1 MSKFKSL
8 LLLFGSVALLSG
20 CSNVEVLNPKGPVA
34 SDSRF
39 LIIYSIIFMLV
50 ICAVVLILFAVFLVK
65 YRLGNTKESGKM
77 HHNGLI
83 ETIWFIVP
91 ILIVIA
97 LAIPTVKSLYLY
109 EETPEKSEDP
119 ITIYATSAGYKWFF
133 AYPEQKIET
142 VNHLTI
148 PKDRPVVFK
157 LQSMDMMTSFW
168 IPQLGGQKYAMT
180 GMTMDWTLTADQEG
194 TFRGRNS
201 NFNGEGFAR
210 QTFDVHSVSQS
221 EFDDWVQDAKS
232 KKVLTQD
239 TFDKQVLPTTE
250 NENLTFSG
258 THMAFVDPAA
268 DPEYIFHA
276 YDRYNYEQKDPN
288 FSTPEEMTEDI
299 LDKPDKPARKVQVTN
314 PNYERHG
321 MTPVILGNN
330 EPYSDELKDEE
341 SHNMDEM
348 EKVSEGAKDEK
359 ASELEKKDNEHEH
372 GGGH

>member
-8 LLLFGSVALLSG
+8 LLLFGSLIVLSG

-34 SDSRF
+34 SDSKF

-50 ICAVVLILFAVFLVK
+50 IIAAVLIMFALFLYK
-65 YRLGNTKESGKM
+65 YRLHKTDESGKM
-77 HHNGLI
+77 HHNALI
-83 ETIWFIVP
+83 ETIWFIIPV
-91 ILIVIA
+91 IIVIA
-97 LAIPTVKSLYLY
+97 LAIPTVKSLYMY
-109 EETPEKSEDP
+109 EETPEKQDDP
-119 ITIYATSAGYKWFF
+119 LVVYATSAGYKWFF
-133 AYPEQKIET
+133 SYPEEKVET

-180 GMTMDWTLTADQEG
+180 GMTMDWTLTASEEG

-210 QTFDVHSVSQS
+210 QTFDVNSVSQS
-221 EFDDWVQDAKS
+221 EFKDWVKDAQSQKE
-232 KKVLTQD
+232 LDQD
-239 TFDKQVLPTTE
+239 TFDKQLLPTTE
-250 NENLTFSG
+250 NKNLTFSG

-268 DPEYIFHA
+268 DPEYIFYA
-276 YDRYNYEQKDPN
+276 YDRFNYVQKDPN
-288 FSTPEEMTEDI
+288 FNTPEEIKEDV
-299 LDKPDKPARKVQVTN
+299 LDKPNKPARKPQITN
-314 PNYERHG
+314 ANYERHG
-321 MTPVILGNN
+321 MKAMILGNN
-330 EPYSDELKDEE
+330 EPYNSKFKDEE

-348 EKVSEGAKDEK
+348 EKISEGAKDEQ
-359 ASELEKKDNEHEH
+359 ASESEKKDHEH